1 MWRQVEVVSKLG
13 QIAAALRGNNP
24 ALDFNLRL
32 RSLVLSPDKPEFSR
46 LTKSTSRVIPF
57 ETLVRNLQEIT
68 VKTNALQRQSAE
80 MNEMPSSSRVNQKD
94 LTDPV
99 PPQRANA
106 LVVLPQLNEGNH
118 LRMYTEEE
126 VSAML
131 RVSLSQLRK
140 WRIKRNKGR
149 VGGPPFK
156 KVGRLVRY
164 PARALQ
170 AYIDQE

>member
-1 MWRQVEVVSKLG
+1 
-13 QIAAALRGNNP
+13 
-24 ALDFNLRL
+24 
-32 RSLVLSPDKPEFSR
+32 
-46 LTKSTSRVIPF
+46 
-57 ETLVRNLQEIT
+57 
-68 VKTNALQRQSAE
+68 VKTNALQRQYAE
-80 MNEMPSSSRVNQKD
+80 MNESTSSSRANRMVS
-94 LTDPV
+94 TDPI

-149 VGGPPFK
+149 VDGPPFK

-164 PARALQ
+164 PERALQ

>member
-1 MWRQVEVVSKLG
+1 
-13 QIAAALRGNNP
+13 
-24 ALDFNLRL
+24 
-32 RSLVLSPDKPEFSR
+32 
-46 LTKSTSRVIPF
+46 
-57 ETLVRNLQEIT
+57 
-68 VKTNALQRQSAE
+68 VKTNALQRQYAE
-80 MNEMPSSSRVNQKD
+80 MNETSSSSRPNQRNP
-94 LTDPV
+94 TDPI
-99 PPQRANA
+99 PPQRADA
-106 LVVLPQLNEGNH
+106 AAHLLQFGEVNH

-164 PARALQ
+164 PERALQ
-170 AYIDQE
+170 AYIDGE

>member
-1 MWRQVEVVSKLG
+1 
-13 QIAAALRGNNP
+13 
-24 ALDFNLRL
+24 
-32 RSLVLSPDKPEFSR
+32 
-46 LTKSTSRVIPF
+46 
-57 ETLVRNLQEIT
+57 

-80 MNEMPSSSRVNQKD
+80 MNEIPFSSKVNQKNHS
-94 LTDPV
+94 DPI
-99 PPQRANA
+99 PPKRADA
-106 LVVLPQLNEGNH
+106 VVVLPQLNEGNH

-140 WRIKRNKGR
+140 WRIKGNKGR
-149 VGGPPFK
+149 VDGPPFK

-164 PARALQ
+164 PERALQ